1 MKRLLLI
8 ACCSFFLFT
17 GCKKASYFESTELV
31 EETTEEE
38 SAKEAVEQRLPE
50 TIFVQVA
57 GGVNAPGVYE
67 LKSGSRVYQAI
78 EAAGGLLKEADDS
91 DINQAML
98 LEDGQK
104 LYIYTAEEMAEL
116 AEKEAALQESSVDD
130 GLININVATA
140 ADLRT
145 LPGIGETKANQIIAY
160 REANGEFS
168 SIDDIKNV
176 SGIGDGI
183 FNQINSLIKVH

>member
-8 ACCSFFLFT
+8 ACCSLFLFT

-31 EETTEEE
+31 EETTEEQN
-38 SAKEAVEQRLPE
+38 AKDAVEQLMPE

-57 GGVNAPGVYE
+57 GAVNSPGVYE
-67 LKSGSRVYQAI
+67 LKSDSRVYQAI
-78 EAAGGLLKEADDS
+78 EAAGGLLDTADDS
-91 DINQAML
+91 DINQAMV

-104 LYIYTAEEMAEL
+104 LYIYTAEELE
-116 AEKEAALQESSVDD
+116 EITKKEEAASSVDD

-168 SIDDIKNV
+168 SVEDIKNV

>member
-1 MKRLLLI
+1 MKRLFFI
-8 ACCSFFLFT
+8 ACCSLFLFT

-31 EETTEEE
+31 EETTEEQ
-38 SAKEAVEQRLPE
+38 SAKEAVEQLLPE

-57 GGVNAPGVYE
+57 GAVDAPGVYE
-67 LKSGSRVYQAI
+67 LRSGSRVYQAI

-91 DINQAML
+91 DINQAMI

-104 LYIYTAEEMAEL
+104 LYIYTAEELEEIAKQE
-116 AEKEAALQESSVDD
+116 EAVLKASADD

-168 SIDDIKNV
+168 SIEDIKNV

-183 FNQINSLIKVH
+183 FNQINSFIKVH

>member
-1 MKRLLLI
+1 MKRLLFI
-8 ACCSFFLFT
+8 ACCSLFLFS

-31 EETTEEE
+31 EETTEEQ
-38 SAKEAVEQRLPE
+38 SAKEAVEQLLPE

-57 GGVNAPGVYE
+57 GAVDAPGVYE

-91 DINQAML
+91 DINQAMI

-104 LYIYTAEEMAEL
+104 LYIYTAEELEEIA
-116 AEKEAALQESSVDD
+116 KQEAANLEASADD

-168 SIDDIKNV
+168 SIEDIKNV